1 MRNIFLLALL
11 ISSLSSPILAAEQN
25 PTNPNLSTS
34 PPSISLS
41 SLPEPDKPKISQDVY
56 YKIDGIVSG
65 PRAPRLTE
73 ASYPTEFGESRVVVW
88 IVAQQHLYWS
98 GFVVGA
104 LFLVTMLEVIGVI
117 GRGSSHSHF
126 YHRSAREIFRLIVLA
141 LGLAAGLGG
150 LLLISLLVLYPDLTL
165 YLTTVFRPVFLLYG
179 ALGIGLIFWMARERR
194 QTTQYLMA

>member
-11 ISSLSSPILAAEQN
+11 IGSLSPPILAAEQTS
-25 PTNPNLSTS
+25 TNPNLSTS
-34 PPSISLS
+34 PDSISLS

-117 GRGSSHSHF
+117 GWGSSHAQSYDRF
-126 YHRSAREIFRLIVLA
+126 ATEIFRFIVLA
-141 LGLAAGLGG
+141 LGLAASLGG
-150 LLLISLLVLYPDLTL
+150 LLLISLLVLYPNLTF
-165 YLTTVFRPVFLLYG
+165 YLITVFRPVFLVYG
-179 ALGIGLIFWMARERR
+179 PLVIGSTLR
-194 QTTQYLMA
+194 